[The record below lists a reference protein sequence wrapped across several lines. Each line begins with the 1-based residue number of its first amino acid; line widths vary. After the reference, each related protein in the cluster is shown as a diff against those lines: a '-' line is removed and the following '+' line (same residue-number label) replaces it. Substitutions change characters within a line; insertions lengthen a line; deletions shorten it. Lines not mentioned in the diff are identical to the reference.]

1 MKKLLPMLALL
12 AHALTTVAAPYPDK
26 PVRIVVPY
34 SPRGTPQEVINRLH
48 DGSVAALQSK
58 ELRERYAA
66 DGVKAIGSAPEF
78 LTRYIQT
85 ERVKWAEV
93 VKRSG
98 ATVE

>member
-1 MKKLLPMLALL
+1 MKN
-12 AHALTTVAAPYPDK
+12 AAPTTDSPD
-26 PVRIVVPY
+26 VNA
-34 SPRGTPQEVINRLH
+34 SLRGGGRSVEYLDQINKA
-48 DGSVAALQSK
+48 SVAALQSM

-78 LTRYIQT
+78 LTRYMQT
-85 ERVKWAEV
+85 ERIKWADV